1 MTAHLFLHHTSAPS
15 LSLTRMAQTCIPF
28 YVQTGPDTPT
38 ILSILSKCAAVTFLD
53 SGQISHSHSLLTLGQ
68 LLKWQKH
75 VEMPSPKAVYYIYVC
90 VLYQNSTRY
99 IHIPKQKAI
108 VSSIPVVSYVLRES
122 SRERMHKGQKHRKIV
137 I

>member
-15 LSLTRMAQTCIPF
+15 LSLSLTRTAQTCIPI

-75 VEMPSPKAVYYIYVC
+75 VEMLSPKAVYYIYILCVC
-90 VLYQNSTRY
+90 VCTLPELYQ
-99 IHIPKQKAI
+99 IHPHPQAK
-108 VSSIPVVSYVLRES
+108 SES
-122 SRERMHKGQKHRKIV
+122 F
-137 I
+137 